1 MKPSDISEN
10 KEYLTEQLLTYIG
23 NKRALLDF
31 IGKGVSFVQE
41 KLGDKKLVTFDVFS
55 GSGIVSRFLKKYSSF
70 IYANDIENY
79 AQIIS
84 SCYLSNKDEID
95 LTLLESLYNELI
107 STTDKKIKMYVD
119 DGNFLQCTSVDKN
132 KSAQQSSNHP
142 GFISELYAPKDI
154 AHITKDDRCFYTP
167 YNAAYIDIIS
177 KAIREVVPQSL
188 QKFFIAPLL
197 SECSVHANTGGV
209 FKGFYKN
216 RNTGVGKFGGTAAN
230 ALTRIKGNISLPFP
244 VFSNFNCPS
253 KILCSDANTLV
264 ESKDSPAVDLAYLD
278 PPYNQHPYGSNY
290 FMLNLIADYKRP
302 SEDLLSKVS
311 GIPCNWNRSSYN
323 KHQVAAK
330 SFSSLVE
337 NINAKYLLVSFNNE
351 GFISK
356 EEMVALL
363 TKVGKVTVLE
373 SNYNTFRASRNLS
386 DRNIHVKEY
395 LYVVEK

>member
-132 KSAQQSSNHP
+132 KS
-142 GFISELYAPKDI
+142 
-154 AHITKDDRCFYTP
+154 DRK
-167 YNAAYIDIIS
+167 S
-177 KAIREVVPQSL
+177 VV
-188 QKFFIAPLL
+188 
-197 SECSVHANTGGV
+197 
-209 FKGFYKN
+209 
-216 RNTGVGKFGGTAAN
+216 
-230 ALTRIKGNISLPFP
+230 
-244 VFSNFNCPS
+244 
-253 KILCSDANTLV
+253 
-264 ESKDSPAVDLAYLD
+264 
-278 PPYNQHPYGSNY
+278 
-290 FMLNLIADYKRP
+290 
-302 SEDLLSKVS
+302 
-311 GIPCNWNRSSYN
+311 
-323 KHQVAAK
+323 
-330 SFSSLVE
+330 
-337 NINAKYLLVSFNNE
+337 
-351 GFISK
+351 
-356 EEMVALL
+356 
-363 TKVGKVTVLE
+363 
-373 SNYNTFRASRNLS
+373 
-386 DRNIHVKEY
+386 
-395 LYVVEK
+395 